1 MQFKKLPFRRMG
13 RRISIASRKEVAELA
28 GVSEATVSRVLNNVG
43 PIKEET
49 KQRVQSAALKLGYTP
64 SSLAQSFARRRS
76 GNLGVVMPYLPK
88 ARLFSTYYFSEIL
101 SGIGSRAREEGYDLL
116 MLFRDEDEPM
126 DYSGLFRMRKID
138 ACIVLGAK
146 EDPIEL
152 ASLRRLKEEGHPFCL
167 INQHFDGEEFH
178 EVDADHIEGSRQA
191 VQHLLDQGFKRIAFL
206 NGPESYSNSRDRLI
220 GYTSALSESGIP
232 LDASL
237 LFEGNFSR
245 KSGVMAAKK
254 IVSFLDEIDAIAVAN
269 DRMAIGLQQGLQEL
283 GVARERIPAIV
294 GYDDSDAA
302 ELTTPALSSVRVPFF
317 ELGEIA
323 TAKVLEMQRGGDLNI
338 SLQPI
343 QIKLP
348 TALVIRA
355 SSNFMKPKEE

>member
-1 MQFKKLPFRRMG
+1 MRR
-13 RRISIASRKEVAELA
+13 RVAIASRKEVAELA

-49 KQRVQSAALKLGYTP
+49 KQRVQSAAIKLGYTP
-64 SSLAQSFARRRS
+64 SSLAQRFARKRS

-101 SGIGSRAREEGYDLL
+101 SGIGNTAREEGYDLL
-116 MLFRDEDEPM
+116 MLFRDADESM
-126 DYSGLFRMRKID
+126 DYCGLFRMRKID

-146 EDPIEL
+146 EDPDEV
-152 ASLRRLKEEGHPFCL
+152 ASLRRLKAEGHPFCL
-167 INQHFDGEEFH
+167 INQHFNGEEFH

-206 NGPESYSNSRDRLI
+206 NGPESYSNSRDRFT
-220 GYTSALSESGIP
+220 GYASALSESGIP
-232 LDASL
+232 LDTSL

-245 KSGVMAAKK
+245 KSGVGAAKE
-254 IVSFLDEIDAIAVAN
+254 IVSRLDEIDAIAVAN
-269 DRMAIGLQQGLQEL
+269 DRMAIGLQQGLHEL
-283 GVARERIPAIV
+283 GITRDLIPAIV

-302 ELTTPALSSVRVPFF
+302 ELTTPALSSVRVPFY
-317 ELGEIA
+317 EQGEIA
-323 TAKVLEMQRGGDLNI
+323 AAKVLEMQRGDDSNCF
-338 SLQPI
+338 SSPI

-348 TALVIRA
+348 TTLVIRA
-355 SSNFMKPKEE
+355 SSNFMKSKEE